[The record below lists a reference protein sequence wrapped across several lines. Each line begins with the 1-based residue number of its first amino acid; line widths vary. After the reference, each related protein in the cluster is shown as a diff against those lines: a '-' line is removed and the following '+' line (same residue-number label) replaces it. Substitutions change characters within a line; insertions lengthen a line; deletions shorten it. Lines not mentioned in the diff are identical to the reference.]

1 MTNSIKKEEI
11 LNELTNILV
20 NDLDIPK
27 EKISGS
33 SNLFTDLDLDSI
45 DAVDIAV
52 RMQRYTNKK
61 LSPDEFKQIKTVDN
75 VVNAVWTLLNSDEE
89 V

>member
-1 MTNSIKKEEI
+1 MTNSITKEEI

-20 NDLDIPK
+20 NDLDIPQ
-27 EKISGS
+27 EKISGQ

-61 LSPDEFKQIKTVDN
+61 LSPEEFKQIKTVDD
-75 VVNAVWTLLNSDEE
+75 VVNAVWTLLNSDEK